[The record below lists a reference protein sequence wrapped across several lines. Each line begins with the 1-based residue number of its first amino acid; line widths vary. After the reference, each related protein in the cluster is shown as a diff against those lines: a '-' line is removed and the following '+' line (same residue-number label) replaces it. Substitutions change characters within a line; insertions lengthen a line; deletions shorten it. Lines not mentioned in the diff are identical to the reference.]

1 MNPRAY
7 SIDEFRLTD
16 VEKKGGMSKVLQAQ
30 LLEANEMCALK
41 YPAIDSISD
50 FAIESH
56 NREVGALQDMD
67 HENIVRML
75 GIGVDGINRFIVLEW
90 LQETLV
96 DRIQSMGPSNW
107 TTFYEMIGRPLLKGI
122 LYAHSRRYVHRDLK
136 PWNVMF
142 NRMGVPKITD
152 FGIARDM
159 DRNRSGKTFAQSGSH
174 PWTPAEADDGIKSE
188 NRDLYSWAALC
199 IACLTG
205 RFDFKLTSE
214 LRDAAAQLGDLVPQ
228 SLLEKCLSELPA
240 IRPLSATALIWDL
253 DDFHR
258 NRQGKSDVL
267 RTMGVDVSQKV
278 HKLLIEFMP
287 DEDDIDKRIQRLFGD
302 FLETCEIFIDDEE
315 YEFRGK
321 MYCLKCVRQ
330 SAESPWLVIKDA
342 IPGQLNSNPRLGFR
356 SPMQFV
362 ERTNPNADATKSRA
376 NIAFLEGF
384 LKSYSDREA
393 QEQKRRDEERYLT
406 MLQDIVAW
414 RMRALRDLPALDYF
428 DGKWVGG
435 EFAVSIRGHHI
446 PVNGEQRI
454 IRTASG
460 LQVFEVVRVALERV
474 FLRPIGFRRGQLMAE
489 GKLQIDTVAQ
499 RRALERQDDAVK
511 TLGANLAVSPSLKR
525 IILNPKDAEVPESGG
540 RPPIDGLS
548 PDKVHV
554 LEAALGLRQLM
565 VVRGP
570 PGTGKTR
577 LITEVVKRYFVENP
591 DGRVLIAAQTHIA
604 IDHVIEKLL
613 ENDETANRIVRIARA
628 DDDKVSAMVKDALLH
643 NCLLRW
649 CREAAESSRQFV
661 KSRGALLGLDAAE
674 VELSIRLESLVLA
687 CERGSKIDALLELE
701 TRQLEQVQL
710 EAGVDQSPTQ
720 DSQFENA
727 TIAVMTVSELE
738 SEKRTLTENIQH
750 LRDELRTSGSDG
762 VELADLTVDALREW
776 NGVFKN
782 EDPKWCEF
790 RKEIELQV
798 AWLGLLGQ
806 LKQFEEVVLRSAS
819 VVAGTCVGLG
829 SSEAFTKT
837 KFDLCIIDEASKA
850 TATEALVPMVR
861 SHRCLV
867 VGDPIQLPPFE
878 GNFIDVDG
886 YTDGEVRETMLDYL
900 IPRLPKDCVFEL
912 THQHRMCKSIGE
924 LISYSF
930 YQRKLVNERPDND
943 RPNWIRSNF
952 PKPVVWMNT
961 SGKSQTPQ
969 GNSYINRF
977 EQDKILDLL
986 ATLQAAAK
994 KSQNTASVAIIA
1006 GYAAQARAL
1015 DSRIQRGSLTELSI
1029 EVATVDSF
1037 QGRESDIC
1045 IFSVTLSNTDDYL
1058 GFLRSLERLNV
1069 ALSRPRDLL
1078 VIVGDQDFC
1087 YGVPGKNPFVEV
1099 IDFIETHPESCETKH
1114 VSH

>member
-1 MNPRAY
+1 L
-7 SIDEFRLTD
+7 FL
-16 VEKKGGMSKVLQAQ
+16 
-30 LLEANEMCALK
+30 
-41 YPAIDSISD
+41 SD
-50 FAIESH
+50 
-56 NREVGALQDMD
+56 
-67 HENIVRML
+67 
-75 GIGVDGINRFIVLEW
+75 
-90 LQETLV
+90 
-96 DRIQSMGPSNW
+96 
-107 TTFYEMIGRPLLKGI
+107 Y
-122 LYAHSRRYVHRDLK
+122 
-136 PWNVMF
+136 
-142 NRMGVPKITD
+142 
-152 FGIARDM
+152 
-159 DRNRSGKTFAQSGSH
+159 
-174 PWTPAEADDGIKSE
+174 
-188 NRDLYSWAALC
+188 
-199 IACLTG
+199 
-205 RFDFKLTSE
+205 
-214 LRDAAAQLGDLVPQ
+214 
-228 SLLEKCLSELPA
+228 
-240 IRPLSATALIWDL
+240 
-253 DDFHR
+253 
-258 NRQGKSDVL
+258 
-267 RTMGVDVSQKV
+267 
-278 HKLLIEFMP
+278 
-287 DEDDIDKRIQRLFGD
+287 
-302 FLETCEIFIDDEE
+302 
-315 YEFRGK
+315 
-321 MYCLKCVRQ
+321 
-330 SAESPWLVIKDA
+330 
-342 IPGQLNSNPRLGFR
+342 
-356 SPMQFV
+356 
-362 ERTNPNADATKSRA
+362 
-376 NIAFLEGF
+376 
-384 LKSYSDREA
+384 
-393 QEQKRRDEERYLT
+393 
-406 MLQDIVAW
+406 
-414 RMRALRDLPALDYF
+414 
-428 DGKWVGG
+428 
-435 EFAVSIRGHHI
+435 
-446 PVNGEQRI
+446 
-454 IRTASG
+454 
-460 LQVFEVVRVALERV
+460 
-474 FLRPIGFRRGQLMAE
+474 
-489 GKLQIDTVAQ
+489 
-499 RRALERQDDAVK
+499 
-511 TLGANLAVSPSLKR
+511 
-525 IILNPKDAEVPESGG
+525 
-540 RPPIDGLS
+540 
-548 PDKVHV
+548 